1 MNMQLPGQLMP
12 WTETNIARA
21 LALQVFDRKY
31 LVMVP
36 NCNWTGYECDLLA
49 VTPDLRIVDV
59 EVKISRSDL
68 KADAKK
74 EKWWHRE
81 FKGYGPEQER
91 LHAGRLVARWR
102 DPIYDTTARQHP
114 PKIWKH
120 YYALPLDIWKR
131 DLLDSLPSKA
141 SGVILLRQHEGQIHA
156 SIERRAT
163 PNREAKAIEAAH
175 AIDLA
180 RLASLRMWNTY
191 KALEDERAKAA
202 A

>member
-1 MNMQLPGQLMP
+1 MI
-12 WTETNIARA
+12 WSETSIARA
-21 LALQVFDRKY
+21 LALQVFARKY

-49 VTPDLRIVDV
+49 VAPGLRIVDI

-81 FKGYGPEQER
+81 FKGYAEPVE
-91 LHAGRLVARWR
+91 HFKDGRLQKVTRARLT
-102 DPIYDTTARQHP
+102 DDTPREWP
-114 PKIWKH
+114 PKVWKH

-131 DLLDSLPSKA
+131 DLLDSLPSKS
-141 SGVILLRQHEGQIHA
+141 SGLILLREHEGTVYA
-156 SIERRAT
+156 NIERRAV
-163 PNREAKAIEAAH
+163 PNRDAKAIEPAD

-191 KALEDERAKAA
+191 QALDDERAKAA

>member
-1 MNMQLPGQLMP
+1 MTTPRHQFIP
-12 WTETNIARA
+12 WTEANIARA
-21 LALQVFDRKY
+21 LALQVFARKY
-31 LVMVP
+31 LIMVP

-49 VTPDLRIVDV
+49 VAPDLRIVDI

-74 EKWWHRE
+74 DKWWCRE
-81 FKGYGPEQER
+81 VNGYTDWLDTYRE
-91 LHAGRLVARWR
+91 GRLVSRR
-102 DPIYDTTARQHP
+102 REPIYNSTLREWP
-114 PKIWKH
+114 PKVWKH
-120 YYALPLDIWKR
+120 YYALPLEIWKR
-131 DLLDSLPSKA
+131 ELIDSLPSKS
-141 SGVILLRQHEGQIHA
+141 SGVILLRQHEGEIYA

-163 PNREAKAIEAAH
+163 PNREAKAIEAAD

-191 KALEDERAKAA
+191 QALEVERAKAA

>member
-1 MNMQLPGQLMP
+1 MSAVIP

-36 NCNWTGYECDLLA
+36 NCNWTGHECDLLA
-49 VTPDLRIVDV
+49 VTPDLRIVDI
-59 EVKISRSDL
+59 EVKISRADL

-74 EKWWHRE
+74 AKWWHSE
-81 FKGYGPEQER
+81 LKGYSEPIEKYHANGHLLSRHREALFER
-91 LHAGRLVARWR
+91 
-102 DPIYDTTARQHP
+102 TAREWP
-114 PKIWKH
+114 PKVWKH
-120 YYALPLDIWKR
+120 YYALPVEIWKPELR
-131 DLLDSLPSKA
+131 DSLPSKS
-141 SGVILLRQHEGQIHA
+141 SGVIVLFQQNGNVFGR
-156 SIERRAT
+156 IERRAT
-163 PNREAKAIEAAH
+163 PNREAKAIEAAD

-191 KALEDERAKAA
+191 KALDDEQAKAA